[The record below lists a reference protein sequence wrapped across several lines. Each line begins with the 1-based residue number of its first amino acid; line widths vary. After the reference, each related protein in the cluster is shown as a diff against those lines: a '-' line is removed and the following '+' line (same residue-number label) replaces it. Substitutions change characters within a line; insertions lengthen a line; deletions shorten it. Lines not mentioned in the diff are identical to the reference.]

1 MSNRHIEENL
11 NFLSISTGFLR
22 RERLNWEFFGYFVN
36 LMDITKIYPKMTKL
50 YFFITDITM
59 DILDISR
66 ISIAIISKKLIF
78 LVNYLRNVKKIS
90 TDISGYF
97 GYILEISFNIS
108 KNWLY
113 PGIYPSRI
121 YFLRIYLQNICK
133 NILLGIY
140 PKYLF
145 LDISAG
151 IFVFFQNIQQ
161 KHIFLKISEKKISFH
176 IRYNKSYNWIYL
188 RNIFDGY
195 IQK

>member
-1 MSNRHIEENL
+1 
-11 NFLSISTGFLR
+11 
-22 RERLNWEFFGYFVN
+22 
-36 LMDITKIYPKMTKL
+36 MTKL

-66 ISIAIISKKLIF
+66 ISIAIIPKKLIF
-78 LVNYLRNVKKIS
+78 LVNYLRNVNKIS

-97 GYILEISFNIS
+97 RYIRDISFNIS

-121 YFLRIYLQNICK
+121 YFLRIYLQNIYK

-151 IFVFFQNIQQ
+151 IFVFFPKYPKKANFC
-161 KHIFLKISEKKISFH
+161 KNLRKKISFH

-188 RNIFDGY
+188 RNNIDGY
-195 IQK
+195 I